1 MSNLNYNKAIIGG
14 RLTKQP
20 ELKTTPSGVNVC
32 AFAIA
37 TTQRI
42 PGGKNVT
49 LFMDCVAWRKTAEFI
64 CNYFNKGSSIL
75 VDGELQRR
83 EWTEQQGA
91 KHMIIELVVSNAYF
105 VDSKADSRP
114 ADVSAQETQE
124 QPNFQELADNDDL
137 PF

>member
-32 AFAIA
+32 SFAIA
-37 TTQRI
+37 ITQRI

-83 EWTEQQGA
+83 EWTDQQGA
-91 KHMIIELVVSNAYF
+91 KHMTIELVVSNAYF
-105 VDSKADSRP
+105 VDSKSDSRP
-114 ADVSAQETQE
+114 VDVSPQEAQEHT
-124 QPNFQELADNDDL
+124 NFQELADDDEL